1 MFFLIRDHA
10 ATESFTLLPSLRVL
24 ITCQSHFLIYV
35 NQMRNG
41 RIDNECFMYSS
52 SPRSPVDFSV
62 LWSVTQLR
70 ATSFFNSTS
79 LYMPM
84 HIQDVGLFFLVN
96 ASTLCTCI
104 SFWKYCLLLQFTN
117 KSCPTCHPRS
127 SYIYG
132 KSEMPTFSQTHG
144 KKAIKGEEVSFTF

>member
-84 HIQDVGLFFLVN
+84 HIQGVGLFFWWMQV
-96 ASTLCTCI
+96 LCVHAFPSENIVFC
-104 SFWKYCLLLQFTN
+104 CNLQINHVPPAILEVVIFTGRVR
-117 KSCPTCHPRS
+117 CPPSHRLMAR
-127 SYIYG
+127 
-132 KSEMPTFSQTHG
+132 KL
-144 KKAIKGEEVSFTF
+144 